1 MIEGPTGWM
10 LTLAIAYV
18 ALGALALWSLLAA
31 RGPALVKGFVI
42 VAVSALYIAAFYGLR
57 ALPGYASQERLPAR
71 FKLLGARVV
80 EPHTIPGDPGSI
92 YMWVEPMDDNDVL
105 SGAPRAFRLPYSEKR
120 ADNIINAVKRSNEG
134 HPQEG
139 RTGAGKEDADWLGPN
154 AGLTVE
160 DGMSLNGKQPTND
173 AMHDDG
179 VEFTP
184 MLGPR
189 LPAKDDQF
197 TP

>member
-1 MIEGPTGWM
+1 MIEGPTGWI

-18 ALGALALWSLLAA
+18 ALGALALWSLLSA
-31 RGPALVKGFVI
+31 RAPVLFKGLVI
-42 VAVSALYIAAFYGLR
+42 VAVSALYIAAFFGLR
-57 ALPGYASQERLPAR
+57 ALPGYASEERLPPR

-80 EPHTIPGDPGSI
+80 EPKTIPGDPGSI
-92 YMWVEPMDDNDVL
+92 YIWVEPMDANEVL
-105 SGAPRAFRLPYSEKR
+105 SGQPRAFRLPYGEKQ
-120 ADNIINAVKRSNEG
+120 ADNIVNAIKRSNEG

-139 RTGAGKEDADWLGPN
+139 RTGAGKEDNDWLGPN

-160 DGMSLNGKQPTND
+160 DAMSLNGKQPTSD

-184 MLGPR
+184 MLAPR
-189 LPAKDDQF
+189 LPSKDDQY

>member
-1 MIEGPTGWM
+1 MIVGPTGWI
-10 LTLAIAYV
+10 LTLAFAYV
-18 ALGALALWSLLAA
+18 ALGALVLWSLLSA
-31 RGPALVKGFVI
+31 RAPALFKGLVV
-42 VAVSALYIAAFYGLR
+42 VAVSALYIAAFFGLR
-57 ALPGYASQERLPAR
+57 ALPGYASQERLPPR

-80 EPHTIPGDPGSI
+80 EPKTIAGDPGSI

-105 SGAPRAFRLPYSEKR
+105 SGVPRAYRLPYVAKR
-120 ADNIINAVKRSNEG
+120 ADNVINAIKRSNEG

-160 DGMSLNGKQPTND
+160 DGMSLNGKQPAND
-173 AMHDDG
+173 ARSDDS
-179 VEFTP
+179 VDFTP
-184 MLGPR
+184 MLAPR
-189 LPAKDDQF
+189 LPSKDDQF